1 MATRIDRNA
10 PSNLRLAELAARIAS
25 RRTASTALKSAAAAA
40 PVDRFEASS
49 PRPGAQV
56 SAPSC
61 AYDGGVQYDPNVEA
75 LQHQLVSLG
84 LMTQAQ
90 MDTGPGCYGPRTM
103 AALAALQRQQG
114 IPGDG
119 ARLDPATRTALDQAS
134 QDPSYAAPSDAPSFW
149 PSPAAVSAPASTASG
164 ARTSAPSA
172 TPAVPGGDGGRY
184 PVPYINQMS
193 SDGSADD
200 WNASSNCGPTTM
212 AMIAKGLGFGR
223 DMQDG
228 SLVNHFDQVAG
239 VGAAGVGA
247 DGIQT
252 MASSCGFSASVQGAP
267 TAEWVRQQLA
277 DGKLVAANGD
287 RAVTLQYEQPPYAS
301 GSATG
306 GHWIA
311 VVGVTAD
318 GNFLVQDPSTTCKV
332 LTPAQLE
339 QFFRAHGDDGGY
351 AVAIGNG

>member
-1 MATRIDRNA
+1 MGTRIDRTA
-10 PSNLRLAELAARIAS
+10 LSTLRLAAL
-25 RRTASTALKSAAAAA
+25 TASAPARRAVSSALKSAQAAQM
-40 PVDRFEASS
+40 DRFDAAG
-49 PRPGAQV
+49 PQAQA

-61 AYDGGVQYDPNVEA
+61 AYDGGIQYDPNVEA
-75 LQHQLVSLG
+75 LQRQLVSLG

-90 MDTGPGCYGPRTM
+90 MDTGPGCYGPRTR
-103 AALAALQRQQG
+103 AAVAALQRQQG

-119 ARLDPATRTALDQAS
+119 ARVDPATRTALSQVS
-134 QDPSYAAPSDAPSFW
+134 QDPSYSVPEDAPAFW
-149 PSPAAVSAPASTASG
+149 PSPAMVSAPTGSGTAGG
-164 ARTSAPSA
+164 ARTVAPGS
-172 TPAVPGGDGGRY
+172 TPAIAGGDGGRY

-193 SDGSADD
+193 SDGTADD

-212 AMIAKGLGFGR
+212 AMIAKGLGYGR

-228 SLVNHFDQVAG
+228 SLVNHFDEVAG
-239 VGAAGVGA
+239 VGADGVGA

-252 MASSCGFSASVQGAP
+252 MASSCGFSSTVQGAP
-267 TAEWVRQQLA
+267 TAEWVREQLA
-277 DGKLVAANGD
+277 AGNLVAANGN
-287 RAVTLQYEQPPYAS
+287 RSVTLQYEQPPYAS

-339 QFFRAHGDDGGY
+339 EFFRAHGGDGGY
-351 AVAIGNG
+351 AVAIGP